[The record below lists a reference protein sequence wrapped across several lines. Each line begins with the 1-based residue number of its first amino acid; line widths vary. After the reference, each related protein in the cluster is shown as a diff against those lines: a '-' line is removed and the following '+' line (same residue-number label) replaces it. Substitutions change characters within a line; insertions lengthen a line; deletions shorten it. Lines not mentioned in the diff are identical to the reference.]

1 MEAEWQRGFDAYRAA
16 YPDLADEFLRR
27 LRGQL
32 PVDFSDQADAYIAGC
47 MAAGN
52 DVASRKASQQSLNAL
67 GPLLPELL
75 SGAQGI
81 SAGNH
86 EGNYVYYGVREFA
99 MAAVMNGVALH
110 GGFIPY
116 GATFLIFMEYARNA
130 VRMSALM
137 GQRVLYVFTHDSI
150 GLGEDGP
157 THQPVEQLTALRAT
171 PNLQTWRPCD
181 AVESAIAWKQAL
193 LRDSG
198 PTAMIFSR
206 QTLPH
211 QVSSAEQVEGVHRG
225 GYVLMRE
232 QGDLD
237 AIVIATG
244 SEVALAVEAAER
256 LTEAGRGVRVVS
268 MPCAEVFEAQ
278 EAGYR
283 EAVLPSDVLA
293 RVAVEAGHTDFWYKY
308 VGLDGRVVGMSS
320 FGESAPAEALFQHF
334 GLTADNVVA
343 AAEDVILD

>member
-1 MEAEWQRGFDAYRAA
+1 
-16 YPDLADEFLRR
+16 
-27 LRGQL
+27 
-32 PVDFSDQADAYIAGC
+32 
-47 MAAGN
+47 
-52 DVASRKASQQSLNAL
+52 
-67 GPLLPELL
+67 
-75 SGAQGI
+75 
-81 SAGNH
+81 
-86 EGNYVYYGVREFA
+86 
-99 MAAVMNGVALH
+99 
-110 GGFIPY
+110 
-116 GATFLIFMEYARNA
+116 
-130 VRMSALM
+130 MSALM

-211 QVSSAEQVEGVHRG
+211 QVRSAEQVEGVHRG

-232 QGDLD
+232 KGDLD

-343 AAEDVILD
+343 AVEDVILD